1 MINRDMKYYDYFTL
15 GNNNDYGQAVVS
27 TEPTG
32 KIKMAINLTS
42 QNIQNNINYQ
52 DAEYIGLTHA
62 QVDDTYIIE
71 YEGMRLKVLYVNPNG
86 IFKQVFLKKQ

>member
-62 QVDDTYIIE
+62 QVDDTYIID
-71 YEGMRLKVLYVNPNG
+71 YKGMRLKVLYVNPNG

>member
-15 GNNNDYGQAVVS
+15 RNKNDYGQAVVS

-32 KIKMAINLTS
+32 KIKMAIKLTS
-42 QNIQNNINYQ
+42 QSIQDNINYQ
-52 DAEYIGLTHA
+52 DAQYIGLTHA

-71 YEGMRLKVLYVNPNG
+71 YEGMRLKVLYVNPDG
-86 IFKQVFLKKQ
+86 RFKQVFMKKQ